1 MPEAEDLD
9 ALLSLFEDR
18 IEQAFSCLSDTEA
31 LKHEMAVTERLIKD
45 NWSRLNSFQPEDLQN
60 ARDRL
65 ASLVDRLAKL
75 QAQVNARLSWVN
87 ELNRSLAERVEQS
100 T

>member
-18 IEQAFSCLSDTEA
+18 IEQAHLCLSDPEA
-31 LKHEMAVTERLIKD
+31 FKSEMATTETLIKD
-45 NWSRLNSFQPEDLQN
+45 NWSRFNSFQPEDIQN
-60 ARDRL
+60 AKDRL
-65 ASLVDRLAKL
+65 ARLIERLTQL
-75 QAQVNARLSWVN
+75 QAQVNARVSWVS

-100 T
+100 S

>member
-18 IEQAFSCLSDTEA
+18 IEQAFSCLSDPEA
-31 LKHEMAVTERLIKD
+31 LKNEMAATETLIKD